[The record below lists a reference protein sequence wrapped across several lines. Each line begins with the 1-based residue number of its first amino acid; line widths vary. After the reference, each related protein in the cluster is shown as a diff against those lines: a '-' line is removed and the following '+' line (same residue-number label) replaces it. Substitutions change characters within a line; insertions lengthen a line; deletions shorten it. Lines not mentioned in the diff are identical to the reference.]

1 MNEAKI
7 KLTLEDKQIVS
18 ELSKVGKAFDSLAKD
33 VKKVDKPAKDMNNAL
48 TSFGAKFLTLE
59 LAKKMATFV
68 ANTARG
74 AKEMQGLS
82 AETKKSAEMFTGI
95 LDDVTRTG
103 QNIAL
108 WAMNLGGASGQ
119 MSFLANLVRETA
131 DGWAFM
137 IGGQTSG
144 NKETQASIDMNT
156 ITTSVTLLADA
167 KNRLANAEKNL
178 NTARGGEFYDAE
190 LANLAEAQKR
200 FDDATKGM
208 NETQVSALLAGKSIN
223 QVLDPKAM
231 SRFSDRLKE
240 TGGAKTSPTIAPK
253 TLDDITF
260 DIPQKD
266 YFEEQLKL
274 EEDYDA
280 EHRRI
285 QEEKKAYDLKIAQ
298 EIAGDE
304 VKIKQRQIDAE
315 RDLQQ
320 NRITAVNTFANGVEA
335 ALQAG
340 DMRDK
345 KRRLAWKATAIAEAT
360 ANTAVGVTKAYA
372 MGGPLGFITG
382 AGITLAGLAQI
393 ATIKEQKFAKGG
405 IVNGAESG
413 DQVQVRANGGEM
425 VLTKQQQ
432 ANLFSMAN
440 GGAGGGATINYNPTY
455 NVETTGAQM
464 RRNYRE
470 FAREVKTVLSSP
482 SFGRTQGVLA

>member
-1 MNEAKI
+1 
-7 KLTLEDKQIVS
+7 
-18 ELSKVGKAFDSLAKD
+18 
-33 VKKVDKPAKDMNNAL
+33 
-48 TSFGAKFLTLE
+48 
-59 LAKKMATFV
+59 
-68 ANTARG
+68 
-74 AKEMQGLS
+74 
-82 AETKKSAEMFTGI
+82 
-95 LDDVTRTG
+95 
-103 QNIAL
+103 
-108 WAMNLGGASGQ
+108 
-119 MSFLANLVRETA
+119 
-131 DGWAFM
+131 
-137 IGGQTSG
+137 
-144 NKETQASIDMNT
+144 
-156 ITTSVTLLADA
+156 
-167 KNRLANAEKNL
+167 
-178 NTARGGEFYDAE
+178 
-190 LANLAEAQKR
+190 
-200 FDDATKGM
+200 
-208 NETQVSALLAGKSIN
+208 LLAGKSIDK
-223 QVLDPKAM
+223 VLDPKAM
-231 SRFSDRLKE
+231 TRFSDRLNDSK
-240 TGGAKTSPTIAPK
+240 KTSSPISTTK
-253 TLDDITF
+253 TEVESFDDTFNESLDAYATAMDE
-260 DIPQKD
+260 KK
-266 YFEEQLKL
+266 KL

-298 EIAGDE
+298 EIASDE
-304 VKIKQRQIDAE
+304 YKIKQRQLSDEQA
-315 RDLQQ
+315 LQQ
-320 NRITAVNTFANGVEA
+320 NRINAVNTFANGVEA

-372 MGGPLGFITG
+372 QGGVLGFITG